1 MFVVDRRGIFHILVR
16 DATEVL
22 ALGAGRKTPHG
33 LAYPSPSRGKHT
45 TMAMDPPGST
55 TTTTHINNPSNSSSR
70 RRSRSRCKK
79 WENYL
84 FVAILLQSVALIVLF
99 EKVQGNARANKLK
112 HEQEFQATNND
123 HDNTNDDP
131 KDGQT
136 KTIITGG

>member
-1 MFVVDRRGIFHILVR
+1 
-16 DATEVL
+16 
-22 ALGAGRKTPHG
+22 
-33 LAYPSPSRGKHT
+33 
-45 TMAMDPPGST
+45 MAMDPPGST
-55 TTTTHINNPSNSSSR
+55 TATTHINNPSNSSSR
-70 RRSRSRCKK
+70 RRSRCNK

-112 HEQEFQATNND
+112 HEQEQANNND